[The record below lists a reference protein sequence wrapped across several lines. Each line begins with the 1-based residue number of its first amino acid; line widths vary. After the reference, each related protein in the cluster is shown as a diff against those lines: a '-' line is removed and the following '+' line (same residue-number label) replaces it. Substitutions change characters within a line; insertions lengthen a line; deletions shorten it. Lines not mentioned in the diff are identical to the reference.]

1 MPEITTEI
9 IKLKKSII
17 EVRHDEYSLSRCI
30 IVALARK
37 NMLAD
42 VIKDNLTNADLVS
55 LFKSKS
61 HKYNT
66 TIDQGIISDREYKAI
81 CDTRR
86 PAQLILAKKL
96 YDILKIN
103 FNEPKEIDKFASRL
117 KVKINIYDNERA
129 KIYTSANKSKI
140 EINLLKYKE
149 NYNLIVNINGFYI
162 DRKKSKNKKIDISA
176 GIKLEPVIEQLEPVI
191 EQLEPVI
198 EQIEFKNEQEPVIE
212 QLEFKNEQEPVIEQL
227 EFKNEPEIDEWSHPE
242 INWIDPEII
251 KQPKPEIERYKIQ
264 PEILTNWLT
273 MLDSH

>member
-176 GIKLEPVIEQLEPVI
+176 GIKLEPVIEVLEPQVK
-191 EQLEPVI
+191 EPVI
-198 EQIEFKNEQEPVIE
+198 EQIEFKNEPEPV
-212 QLEFKNEQEPVIEQL
+212 
-227 EFKNEPEIDEWSHPE
+227 IDEWSRPE
-242 INWIDPEII
+242 MNWIDPEIMKWYKSKN
-251 KQPKPEIERYKIQ
+251 KQYDPDFQYTTEM
-264 PEILTNWLT
+264 LTEMANKLVNR
-273 MLDSH
+273 S